1 MTGGGEPLWYL
12 LGKPKML
19 NTLCCKDKTLV
30 EKHWNFLTLSSPTSI
45 V

>member
-1 MTGGGEPLWYL
+1 MTGDGEPLWYL

-19 NTLCCKDKTLV
+19 NTLRCKDKTLV
-30 EKHWNFLTLSSPTSI
+30 EKQWNFLTLSSSTST